1 MKDLLTSVATAI
13 RMFAHMLLVD
23 AMLDGSHYLE
33 NGLGFLEVDA
43 EVEFPE
49 AGEDLSYL
57 IHRAVKVSS
66 CFKAPSEM

>member
-43 EVEFPE
+43 KVELLE
-49 AGEDLSYL
+49 ACKDLTKL
-57 IHRAVKVSS
+57 IHSFVKVCTCGKSPRCS
-66 CFKAPSEM
+66 